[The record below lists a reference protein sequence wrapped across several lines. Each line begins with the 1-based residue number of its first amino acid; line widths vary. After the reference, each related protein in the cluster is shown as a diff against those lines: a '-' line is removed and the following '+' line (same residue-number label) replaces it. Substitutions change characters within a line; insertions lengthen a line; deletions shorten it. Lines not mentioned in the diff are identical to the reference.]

1 MTNTELILL
10 SIGTVVFFVF
20 GYRYVSKLQMELEY
34 KKIPLTVVIEKTSTG
49 YSAYCKEIDGI
60 IAVEENIPA
69 LKEQFHEAFV
79 IMLNYQDEMQGEY
92 ADMYPSDFEI
102 TYVEE

>member
-1 MTNTELILL
+1 MTNTQLIIF
-10 SIGTVVFFVF
+10 SIGVLLFFIF
-20 GYRYVSKLQMELEY
+20 GYRYIRNIEAEY
-34 KKIPLTVVIEKTSTG
+34 KRIPITVVIEKTSTG

-79 IMLNYQDEMQGEY
+79 IMLNYQEEIYGEY

>member
-1 MTNTELILL
+1 MNNTQLILL
-10 SIGTVVFFVF
+10 AIGTILFFVF
-20 GYRYVSKLQMELEY
+20 GYRYVRNLEKEY
-34 KKIPLTVVIEKTSTG
+34 KRIPLTVVIEKTSTG
-49 YSAYCKEIDGI
+49 YSAFCKEIDGI

-79 IMLNYQDEMQGEY
+79 IMLNYQDEMHGEY